1 MRLERGSTRDQGNR
15 FRDFNSIKVRL
26 ELGIGNEILGIN
38 VNFNSIKVRLE
49 QEEPFLL
56 LALHVAFQVH
66 KGAIRTPQGDIRT
79 EGKELFQ
86 FHKGAIRTFLPLG
99 ISHDACDFNSI
110 KVRLERD
117 GGPKRLSY
125 S

>member
-56 LALHVAFQVH
+56 LALHVAFQFH

-86 FHKGAIRTFLPLG
+86 FHKGAIRTRIIVNTEILCSLN
-99 ISHDACDFNSI
+99 FNSI
-110 KVRLERD
+110 KVRLEHNH
-117 GGPKRLSY
+117 G
-125 S
+125 

>member
-1 MRLERGSTRDQGNR
+1 MSH
-15 FRDFNSIKVRL
+15 
-26 ELGIGNEILGIN
+26 
-38 VNFNSIKVRLE
+38 FNSIKVRLE
-49 QEEPFLL
+49 QEAGLNPNLMMK
-56 LALHVAFQVH
+56 FQFH
-66 KGAIRTPQGDIRT
+66 KGAIRPPQGDIRT